1 MTLTRR
7 ALLITASATAI
18 AGRAQA
24 AQISVML
31 YKNPECGCC
40 DGYADYL
47 RHHGFTVMAKPT
59 PDSSDIS
66 RKAGIPPELQGCHT
80 AFIENYVVDGHVPV
94 EAIRKLLAE
103 RPTIKGITLPGM
115 PEGSPGMSGKRAGPF
130 TIYAIG
136 QDGDATVYVTI

>member
-1 MTLTRR
+1 MLTRR
-7 ALLITASATAI
+7 AFVIAASAI
-18 AGRAQA
+18 AMTGRAQA
-24 AQISVML
+24 APIPVML

-47 RHHGFTVMAKPT
+47 RHHGFAVTAKAT
-59 PDSSDIS
+59 PDLSEIS

-94 EAIRKLLAE
+94 EAINKLLAGHSA
-103 RPTIKGITLPGM
+103 IKGISLPGM
-115 PEGSPGMSGKRAGPF
+115 PPGSPGMAGEKVGPF

-136 QDGDATVYVTI
+136 QDGKPSVFVTL